1 MTEKTQYLSAVRLLQ
16 DLDETEIATMSD
28 QTHLVQHQAGHL
40 FYMPEDQAEVLF
52 ILKKGRVQLYR
63 ISPDGRK
70 LIVAILRPGAIF
82 GHMTIIGQGL
92 HNTYAQ
98 AVDDCLI
105 CVWGKEYVEQLLRQK
120 PEVALRFLAAAG
132 ERLNQME
139 EQLAEVAF
147 KRIPARLAGLLLRL
161 IDEQGG
167 DCTLKGYTHQN
178 LADILGT
185 YRETV
190 SQILNEFRQDEIIKT
205 YRKRIE
211 IHDSAA
217 LEAIASQ

>member
-1 MTEKTQYLSAVRLLQ
+1 MTEKTEYLSAVRLLQ
-16 DLDETEIATMSD
+16 DLDEVELATMSD
-28 QTHLVQHQAGHL
+28 QTQLVRHQAGHL
-40 FYMPEDQAEVLF
+40 FYMPQDQAEVLF

-70 LIVAILRPGAIF
+70 LIVSILRPGAIF

-98 AVDDCLI
+98 ALDDCVI
-105 CVWGKEYVEQLLRQK
+105 CVWSKDHVEELLRKK
-120 PEVALRFLAAAG
+120 PEVALRFLTAVG
-132 ERLNQME
+132 ERLAQME
-139 EQLAEVAF
+139 DQLAEVAF
-147 KRIPARLAGLLLRL
+147 KRVPARLAGLLLRL
-161 IDEQGG
+161 VDEQEG
-167 DCTLKGYTHQN
+167 DCTLRGYTHQH

-190 SQILNEFRQDEIIKT
+190 SQTLNDFRQENIVQT

-211 IHDSAA
+211 IHDPAA
-217 LEAIASQ
+217 LQNIAAQ

>member
-16 DLDETEIATMSD
+16 DLSETELASVD
-28 QTHLVQHQAGHL
+28 EQTHLVRHQPGHL

-82 GHMTIIGQGL
+82 GHMAIAGQGL

-98 AVDDCLI
+98 AVDDCVI
-105 CVWGKEYVEQLLRQK
+105 CVWSKDDVERLLRQK
-120 PEVALRFLAAAG
+120 PEVALRFLAAVND
-132 ERLNQME
+132 RLTQVE
-139 EQLAEVAF
+139 DQLAEVAF
-147 KRIPARLAGLLLRL
+147 KRVPARLAGLLLRL
-161 IDEQGG
+161 MDEHDG
-167 DCTLKGYTHQN
+167 DCVLRGYTHQH

-190 SQILNEFRQDEIIKT
+190 SQILNDFRQNDIVQT

-211 IHDSAA
+211 IHDLAA
-217 LEAIASQ
+217 LQIIAAE